1 MKEIQNS
8 LKKYLLVKYAEN
20 KLNKCSENIS
30 QSLPWI
36 QRQSL
41 INTIKT
47 HCKVLLNA
55 LINQSENQSLR
66 TNKYIVDSIFKYT
79 LGKSEN
85 LLKTNK
91 KASNIKTYMQLNSY
105 IVYDEIT
112 KGIASHKNRKAIRF
126 NIEKQLSDVQ
136 DRINSKENIE
146 DILNNRITA

>member
-1 MKEIQNS
+1 MREIKNN
-8 LKKYLLVKYAEN
+8 LKKYLLIKYAEN

-30 QSLPWI
+30 KSLPWI

-47 HCKVLLNA
+47 HCKVLVNT
-55 LINQSENQSLR
+55 LINQNDNQSLR
-66 TNKYIVDSIFKYT
+66 INKYIVDSIFQYT

-91 KASNIKTYMQLNSY
+91 KAANIKTYMQLNSF
-105 IVYDEIT
+105 IVYDEIR
-112 KGIASHKNRKAIRF
+112 KGIASNKNRKAIRY
-126 NIEKQLSDVQ
+126 NIEKQLSDIQ